1 LCRISGCTKP
11 RPTQPLISFLFAPTT
26 VNRHNQHGAPWC
38 ETARD
43 KSKSQRGRVAAGG
56 VGRFLRGRRWLRRVI
71 LAPGG
76 AGDRRIGAR
85 WRIRPGEEAV
95 EGEARPAAAA
105 TAADGRRPDGRSCVD
120 GCGGCRRIQRS
131 PPGEDKHGAELP
143 AADPAWIGARGGRP
157 RPARG
162 RRHPG
167 EFFTI
172 CCCSTTTAADQI
184 DLPRHLE
191 DRQILDL
198 SWRGWRARPPA
209 EIDISPGGR

>member
-1 LCRISGCTKP
+1 MAASG
-11 RPTQPLISFLFAPTT
+11 
-26 VNRHNQHGAPWC
+26 V
-38 ETARD
+38 E
-43 KSKSQRGRVAAGG
+43 GG
-56 VGRFLRGRRWLRRVI
+56 VGRFRRGRRWLRRVI

-95 EGEARPAAAA
+95 EGEAQPAAAA
-105 TAADGRRPDGRSCVD
+105 TAADGPRPDGRSCAD

-157 RPARG
+157 RPRPARG

-172 CCCSTTTAADQI
+172 CCCSTTTATDQI

-198 SWRGWRARPPA
+198 PWRGWRARPPA
-209 EIDISPGGR
+209 EIDISPGGALGDRRGGLLVASQGRPAAPGGRGRRGAAEN

>member
-1 LCRISGCTKP
+1 MVRDSERQKQEPKGSGGRWRCGRRGGAVP
-11 RPTQPLISFLFAPTT
+11 SGAEVAPPG
-26 VNRHNQHGAPWC
+26 HP
-38 ETARD
+38 TARRCWRPAD
-43 KSKSQRGRVAAGG
+43 RSPLADPARGGS
-56 VGRFLRGRRWLRRVI
+56 GRR
-71 LAPGG
+71 GG
-76 AGDRRIGAR
+76 AASRSLHGRRRTKAR
-85 WRIRPGEEAV
+85 WR
-95 EGEARPAAAA
+95 
-105 TAADGRRPDGRSCVD
+105 SCTD

-172 CCCSTTTAADQI
+172 CCCSTATAADQI

-191 DRQILDL
+191 DWQILDL
-198 SWRGWRARPPA
+198 PWRGWRARPPA
-209 EIDISPGGR
+209 IDISPGGR